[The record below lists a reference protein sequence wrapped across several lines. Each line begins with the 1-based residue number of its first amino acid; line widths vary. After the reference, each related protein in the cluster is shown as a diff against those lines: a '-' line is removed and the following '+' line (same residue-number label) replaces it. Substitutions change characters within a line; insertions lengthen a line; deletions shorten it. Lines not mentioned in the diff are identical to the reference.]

1 MPLMS
6 SSWTLFKLPN
16 SWDLLDLDS
25 ILQKIGNLVK
35 CIIAFRNVGVDDLP
49 HEFLIEHCLT
59 EVCFFARVYLVSINE
74 IISSWEQVRNEALLI
89 VNNYFLGF
97 YLNQYFYL
105 FDSYI
110 KVKNGNKSA
119 AGTTVLLT
127 FESCSSLEN
136 YIRSVWYANYP
147 MALYF
152 RIQCNGVNC
161 TVTAKNC
168 DMKIVTWKGN
178 TIIISSKKDNIR
190 KKNTLKNH
198 AQRFRYQKKLYHKNP
213 ESQKEHEKKK
223 YKKIL
228 LKKMEYEKRGIRK
241 ILKWEKN
248 IIRKRTRNW

>member
-16 SWDLLDLDS
+16 SWDLLDLDP
-25 ILQKIGNLVK
+25 ILQKRGNFVK
-35 CIIAFRNVGVDDLP
+35 CIITFRNVGVGDLP
-49 HEFLIEHCLT
+49 HEFLIEHW
-59 EVCFFARVYLVSINE
+59 VYLVSINE
-74 IISSWEQVRNEALLI
+74 IISCWEQVRNGALLI

-147 MALYF
+147 MTLYF
-152 RIQCNGVNC
+152 QIQCNGVNC
-161 TVTAKNC
+161 TVTTTNAFR
-168 DMKIVTWKGN
+168 
-178 TIIISSKKDNIR
+178 SSIKD
-190 KKNTLKNH
+190 
-198 AQRFRYQKKLYHKNP
+198 F
-213 ESQKEHEKKK
+213 
-223 YKKIL
+223 
-228 LKKMEYEKRGIRK
+228 
-241 ILKWEKN
+241 
-248 IIRKRTRNW
+248 